1 MKIYKDEELKDIAFE
16 LDFGRV
22 EVGEEKIVSY
32 WIYNDES
39 CILER
44 MSLEMENI
52 TSKEEV
58 EILEMPKELRPFQKA
73 ELKVKWS
80 PSLKIKAGLA
90 VQAKINALKVWG

>member
-1 MKIYKDEELKDIAFE
+1 
-16 LDFGRV
+16 
-22 EVGEEKIVSY
+22 
-32 WIYNDES
+32 
-39 CILER
+39 
-44 MSLEMENI
+44 MENI

-58 EILEMPKELRPFQKA
+58 VILEMPKELRPFQKA